1 MNYFIKTKQALTREC
16 WELKFYQS
24 KTWAGL
30 GMIMRVIPALL
41 YQPHLVCLA
50 HSWVAQFT
58 ILRIKSLAHP
68 PSLQHRCTR
77 GNTHICNTY
86 LFDTASNL
94 NWVLH
99 NSSNWGVYHKPNYVH
114 RLASL
119 FIFVFVFVFALVFVL
134 VFVLFIVCCKI
145 LHGRKW
151 GVFCKPKYSCRF
163 SSIFYT
169 PANLFQSV
177 LASANHSWIVITPL
191 TDHHCERGVLVLFI
205 QKYLTIWTKS
215 FSGCFLVG
223 DVCL

>member
-1 MNYFIKTKQALTREC
+1 MNWPRKRELFFDHIFFSSQDLTISTVIMNYFIKTKQALTREC

-134 VFVLFIVCCKI
+134 
-145 LHGRKW
+145 
-151 GVFCKPKYSCRF
+151 
-163 SSIFYT
+163 FY
-169 PANLFQSV
+169 SV
-177 LASANHSWIVITPL
+177 LQNSAWKEKGS
-191 TDHHCERGVLVLFI
+191 VL
-205 QKYLTIWTKS
+205 QTKI
-215 FSGCFLVG
+215 
-223 DVCL
+223 